1 MKWELSGRW
10 REPQVFDDP
19 DELAEYITND
29 SDYISEME
37 PDEDSVFDYDG
48 KVDVLGVD
56 YWPSQILREIDRDRY
71 DEMMDNEKEY
81 LAESN
86 REEISRELE
95 MMSYGEET
103 EYQGSIKV
111 RCVQDDDGDEDD
123 ESEVEENED
132 LIEILDFV
140 V

>member
-95 MMSYGEET
+95 TMSYGEET

-111 RCVQDDDGDEDD
+111 RCVQDDDGDEDG

>member
-19 DELAEYITND
+19 DELAEHITND

-48 KVDVLGVD
+48 KVDVFGVD

-103 EYQGSIKV
+103 EYQGGIKV

>member
-56 YWPSQILREIDRDRY
+56 YWPSEILREIDRDRY

>member
-19 DELAEYITND
+19 DELAEYITSD

-37 PDEDSVFDYDG
+37 PNESDVFDYEG
-48 KVDVLGVD
+48 RVEILGVD
-56 YWPSQILREIDRDRY
+56 YWPSDILREADRDRY
-71 DEMMDNEKEY
+71 DEMMENEKGY
-81 LAESN
+81 LAEN
-86 REEISRELE
+86 NKDEIARELE

-111 RCVQDDDGDEDD
+111 RCIQDDDGDEDD

>member
-19 DELAEYITND
+19 DELAEYITQD